1 MKLGQYDLADDEFN
15 KAMTIF
21 ESAKDESGVGK
32 YRVQYNKGINYR
44 HMNMLNESIEW
55 FSKAV
60 DDPNN
65 KDKSAAY
72 NYRGL
77 SNFEI
82 GQF

>member
-1 MKLGQYDLADDEFN
+1 MK
-15 KAMTIF
+15 
-21 ESAKDESGVGK
+21 
-32 YRVQYNKGINYR
+32 NY
-44 HMNMLNESIEW
+44 NESIEW
-55 FSKAV
+55 FTKAV

-65 KDKSAAY
+65 KDKSAAF